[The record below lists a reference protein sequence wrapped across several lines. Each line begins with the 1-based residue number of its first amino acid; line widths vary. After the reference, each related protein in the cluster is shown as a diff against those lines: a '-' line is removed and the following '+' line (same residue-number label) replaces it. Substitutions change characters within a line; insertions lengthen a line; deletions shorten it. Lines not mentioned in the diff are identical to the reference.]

1 MPTYHVAHKVR
12 TVADLYEPKM
22 VNDFRLQPFDPDGK
36 PGQEA
41 WEAIEEVEAQDFL
54 TAFNASRARLLPL
67 IDALAVVTQCA
78 FSLSGMSFLV
88 FRRTENPDG
97 ILYFRHLRGRK
108 TVGMTLW
115 DEAQCKD
122 VGRLLAIE
130 SPVAFRY
137 FREAIN
143 AATSSA
149 CLAMLVTTAESLA
162 GDNTVTGKCER
173 CGHEYKYGAT
183 DRAKLEEILGKDAY
197 SRLYK
202 KTHGSLRNKLLH
214 GKAIDE
220 NAAVALCGEVY
231 DRLIGHMTSSLS
243 LESIK
248 KINGAP
254 RRFDSLEWFGA
265 FLRSTSKAVVS
276 LRELERGW
284 QAVGEW
290 IDQPENY

>member
-12 TVADLYEPKM
+12 TVAELYESQL
-22 VNDFRLQPFDPDGK
+22 VEGFQLQPFDPNGK
-36 PGQEA
+36 PSQEA
-41 WEAIEEVEAQDFL
+41 WEASEQVEAQDFL
-54 TAFNASRARLLPL
+54 SAFNASRARLLPL

-78 FSLSGMSFLV
+78 FSLSGMSFQV
-88 FRRTENPDG
+88 FRQTDNPDG

-115 DEAQCKD
+115 KEEQRKD

-130 SPVAFRY
+130 SPSALRY

-162 GDNTVTGKCER
+162 GQNTVTGKCEN
-173 CGHEYKYGAT
+173 CGHEYKYGGT
-183 DRAKLEEILGKDAY
+183 DRTKLAKILGEDAHNQ
-197 SRLYK
+197 LYK
-202 KTHGSLRNKLLH
+202 KSHGSLRNKLLH

-220 NAAVALCGEVY
+220 NAAAALCGEVY
-231 DRLIGHMTSSLS
+231 DRLVGHMTSSLS
-243 LESIK
+243 LQSIE
-248 KINGAP
+248 KIDGAP

-265 FLRSTSKAVVS
+265 FLRSTSKAVIP
-276 LRELERGW
+276 LREMERDW
-284 QAVGEW
+284 HAVGEW